1 MVRDIWMSFRSLPL
15 WVQIWM
21 ALILI
26 PVNLVPLVFLDQP
39 HGELI
44 AMLAVTGMALNI
56 PIMLA
61 ARGMSK
67 AMALPHLLCWGPL
80 VIIIVMVLIGDVP
93 LASNFAAFLLLLL
106 IVDSISLAFD
116 LRDSFM
122 WVKSRSQEKSL
133 PYDGK
138 A

>member
-1 MVRDIWMSFRSLPL
+1 MVRDIWMSFRSLPR

-26 PVNLVPLVFLDQP
+26 PVNLVPLTFLDQP

-80 VIIIVMVLIGDVP
+80 VIVIVMALNSNAQ
-93 LASNFAAFLLLLL
+93 LAPDYVAFLLLLL
-106 IVDSISLAFD
+106 VVDSVSLAFD
-116 LRDSFM
+116 IRDSFM